1 MIIDERNDRRQR
13 VIDAARAMMTAA
25 RTAPKARGLDT
36 IEIATVTD
44 TDIVRLSE
52 TMLELHNETGRPV
65 YKRDSENIR
74 QADAIVLIGIRSQV
88 MGLNCGH
95 CGYPTCGDKPGQAPC
110 AMNCCDVGIALG
122 SAVATAADLRVDTRI
137 MFSAGMA
144 AERLHLLGEAT
155 QIYAIA
161 VSCSSKNPFFDRK

>member
-74 QADAIVLIGIRSQV
+74 QADAIV
-88 MGLNCGH
+88 
-95 CGYPTCGDKPGQAPC
+95 
-110 AMNCCDVGIALG
+110 
-122 SAVATAADLRVDTRI
+122 
-137 MFSAGMA
+137 
-144 AERLHLLGEAT
+144 
-155 QIYAIA
+155 
-161 VSCSSKNPFFDRK
+161 